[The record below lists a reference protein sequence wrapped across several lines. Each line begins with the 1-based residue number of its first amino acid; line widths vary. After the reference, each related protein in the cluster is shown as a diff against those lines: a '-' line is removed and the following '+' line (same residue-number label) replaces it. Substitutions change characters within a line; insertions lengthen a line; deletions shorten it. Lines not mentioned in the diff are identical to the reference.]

1 MILFIILCIILF
13 KVFSSKS
20 YKNVRTPQYARMTK
34 VAKGIAILAFGVMT
48 AFYVMALF
56 VKTGGGFQ
64 DVIFKT
70 AGLLIFPTLLG
81 YWCGYPYS
89 SIKYRRRLIF
99 LCAVQI
105 VASILML
112 TCESISD
119 DNQMKAAY
127 VAILALN
134 LFPFYLFWEQL
145 VKAMKSKKS
154 KQKAVL
160 SMKAVDE
167 MDGYQFEQYCARLL
181 KRTGKYENVIVTPPS
196 GDFGADIVAI
206 DRDGDRWVWQ
216 CKNYRSKLTNKPI
229 REVVASMA
237 HYHADYAGVI
247 TNSTFTEAARQL
259 ARENDVKLIDRKK
272 IVNWLAQEG

>member
-154 KQKAVL
+154 NR
-160 SMKAVDE
+160 
-167 MDGYQFEQYCARLL
+167 RL
-181 KRTGKYENVIVTPPS
+181 
-196 GDFGADIVAI
+196 FC
-206 DRDGDRWVWQ
+206 Q
-216 CKNYRSKLTNKPI
+216 
-229 REVVASMA
+229 
-237 HYHADYAGVI
+237 
-247 TNSTFTEAARQL
+247 
-259 ARENDVKLIDRKK
+259 
-272 IVNWLAQEG
+272 